1 MYAIESSGLTKI
13 YNGKRRTQ
21 KITALNSLDLQIDN
35 GIIYGLLGPN
45 GAGKTTFVKIIL
57 GIVNPTS
64 GSAKLL
70 GKNITD
76 HEVRNKIG
84 FLPEN
89 HKFPH
94 YLSAEEVLKY
104 FAKLRRFDSK
114 NINSEIEK
122 VLDKVKL
129 SKWKKTKIKKF
140 SKGMLQRLGLA
151 NAIIT
156 NPEILFLD
164 EPTDGVDPIG
174 RKEIKDLLLELKQNG
189 KTVFI
194 NSHLLSEVES
204 ISDRVAILNKG
215 NLIREGKVDDLITSK
230 KNYII
235 SCSEFIEDNIE
246 ILRANFQFTVNENFQ
261 INLKVD
267 STAELNSFMDKLR
280 QHQIIINSINQQKS
294 SLEDYFI
301 KAIGDS
307 DKI

>member
-70 GKNITD
+70 GKNITE

-129 SKWKKTKIKKF
+129 SKWKKTRIKKF

>member
-129 SKWKKTKIKKF
+129 SKWKKTRIKKF

>member
-70 GKNITD
+70 GKNITE